1 LPRNSTYQDQEL
13 LLHISRG
20 DEAAIKVLFELY
32 YPRLYYFALKL
43 TNNQTEAQDQAQE
56 AFLALW
62 ESREKFKDAVVKDAE
77 AFMITV
83 VRNRAYNYIKHLKV
97 KAEKESKI
105 LEGLALTNDFLE
117 AQIIQEDIF
126 NRIYQ
131 EILELP
137 VSDIKLLKL
146 IFIEGLDSNEIAE
159 RLNITPNN
167 VRNQKA
173 RALKKLRT
181 LLLRKGFSLLDIILV
196 LFFL

>member
-1 LPRNSTYQDQEL
+1 M
-13 LLHISRG
+13 H
-20 DEAAIKVLFELY
+20 
-32 YPRLYYFALKL
+32 
-43 TNNQTEAQDQAQE
+43 
-56 AFLALW
+56 LA
-62 ESREKFKDAVVKDAE
+62 D
-77 AFMITV
+77 
-83 VRNRAYNYIKHLKV
+83 
-97 KAEKESKI
+97 
-105 LEGLALTNDFLE
+105 DFLE
-117 AQIIQEDIF
+117 AQIVQEDIF